1 LVVPVSGASTV
12 HTMELAY
19 IFEAAKKG
27 NRDAA
32 WQLGDLYREAT
43 NRRHSLAPGDTKR
56 IQSPASFQIQEFP
69 MRIPILGLLG
79 VLACAVTAQVQAA
92 DALALQCGDVFDAK
106 SARLVG
112 ARTIV
117 TGTDGRITQVLPGRA
132 IVPGATVVDLAGQT
146 CMPGWIDLHVHIG
159 QESNPKSY
167 EERFRLDDID
177 FGYRALVYA
186 DRTLKAGFTTVRDLG
201 GSVALHLRDAINQ
214 GYAQGPRI
222 YAAGKSV
229 ATTGGHG
236 DPSNGINAELE
247 HLLGPPGPTDGVINS
262 VDDARQAVRQRYKD
276 GSDVIKITATGG
288 VLSYAKSGDAP
299 QFTVDE
305 VKAVVD
311 TAKDYGYRVAA
322 HAHGKEGIR
331 RAVEGGVTSI
341 EHGTYMDD
349 EIFAL
354 MKQHGTWYVPTISA
368 GKFVAGK
375 AAIDGYYP
383 EIVRVKA
390 ARIGAQ
396 IQDTF
401 AKAHKAGVK
410 IAFGTDQGV
419 APHGQNALEF
429 GYMVEAGMPAATALQ
444 AATYNAAEVL
454 GAPDLGQIAPGFRA
468 DVVAVPGNPLADI
481 ALTGEVSF
489 VMKDG
494 AVYVGAAPA
503 TR

>member
-1 LVVPVSGASTV
+1 
-12 HTMELAY
+12 
-19 IFEAAKKG
+19 
-27 NRDAA
+27 
-32 WQLGDLYREAT
+32 
-43 NRRHSLAPGDTKR
+43 
-56 IQSPASFQIQEFP
+56 
-69 MRIPILGLLG
+69 MRTPILGLLG
-79 VLACAVTAQVQAA
+79 VLAGTVTAQVQAA
-92 DALALQCGDVFDAK
+92 QPLALQCGDLFDSK
-106 SARLVG
+106 SAQLVG

-117 TGTDGRITQVLPGRA
+117 TDADGRIAQVLPGKVTA
-132 IVPGATVVDLAGQT
+132 PGATVVDLSGQT
-146 CMPGWIDLHVHIG
+146 CMPGWIDLHVHVG
-159 QESNPKSY
+159 QESSPKSY

-177 FGYRALVYA
+177 FGYRSLVYA

-201 GSVALHLRDAINQ
+201 GKVALHLRDAINQ
-214 GYAQGPRI
+214 GYTHGPRI
-222 YAAGKSV
+222 YAAGKSI

-305 VKAVVD
+305 VRAVVE
-311 TAKDYGYRVAA
+311 TAKDYGYKVAA
-322 HAHGKEGIR
+322 HAHGKEGMR
-331 RAVEGGVTSI
+331 RAIEGGVTSI

-349 EIFAL
+349 EIFTL
-354 MKQHGTWYVPTISA
+354 MKKHGTWYVPTISA
-368 GKFVAGK
+368 GKFVAEK
-375 AAIDGYYP
+375 AKIDGYYP
-383 EIVRVKA
+383 EIVRPKA
-390 ARIGAQ
+390 ARIGAR

-401 AKAHKAGVK
+401 AQAYKAGVK

-429 GYMVEAGMPAATALQ
+429 GYMVDAGMPAATALQ
-444 AATYNAAEVL
+444 SATYNAAEVL
-454 GAPDLGQIAPGFRA
+454 GAQDLGQIAPGFRA

-481 ALTGEVSF
+481 ALTSKVSF

-494 AVYVGAAPA
+494 DVYVGSRPA
-503 TR
+503 R